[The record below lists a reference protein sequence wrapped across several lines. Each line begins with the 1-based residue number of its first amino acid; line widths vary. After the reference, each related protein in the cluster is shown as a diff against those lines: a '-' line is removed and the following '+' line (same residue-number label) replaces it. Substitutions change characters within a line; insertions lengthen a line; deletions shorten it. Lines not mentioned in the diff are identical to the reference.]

1 MSGTFS
7 FKGDTLVH
15 KPEDPGYRVGW
26 KYKYQFEKGH
36 LDEEMTYGEALQKC
50 AELAAK
56 EPEKTFWPE
65 LVLTPNF

>member
-7 FKGDTLVH
+7 YQGDPLVH
-15 KPEDPGYRVGW
+15 KDDDQGYRIGW
-26 KYKYQFEKGH
+26 KYKYQFERGY
-36 LDEEMTYGEALQKC
+36 LDGEMTYGEARKKA

-65 LVLTPNF
+65 MVLTPNF